1 MPILYNITTKVTH
14 SIAERWLIWMQEN
27 HIPAI
32 IDTGYFTEYRLLRL
46 LEQDDSEGPTYSLQ
60 LTAANKDKYEAYIQH
75 HATALREEAYQVW
88 GNQFISFRSLLEVV
102 N

>member
-32 IDTGYFTEYRLLRL
+32 LDTGYFTEYRLLRL

-60 LTAANKDKYEAYIQH
+60 LTAANKDNYEAYIQQ

>member
-1 MPILYNITTKVTH
+1 MSIVYSITTKVTH
-14 SIAERWLIWMQEN
+14 EIAPRWLLWMHEE

-32 IDTGYFTEYRLLRL
+32 LSTGYFTAHQLLQL
-46 LEQDDSEGPTYSLQ
+46 LDQDDSEGPTYSLQ
-60 LTAANKDKYEAYIQH
+60 LTAQSRSLYNTYIQEY
-75 HATALREEAYQVW
+75 APTLREEAYRLW